1 MRKIYLAIGLG
12 AVAFGVY
19 SYYIKQY
26 DILQNFKY
34 NLKNIKILSSTFK
47 TINIQLTYEVI
58 NDSSISV
65 TITGYDFDIKINGE
79 SVAKIKNATLNQFL
93 NKDGGKSFFTINVAI
108 NTTDLISSNVS
119 LGLIGDLQNS
129 TITLDGSFGIKKG
142 LIRWN
147 KIPYKYTY
155 KVKDFL

>member
-47 TINIQLTYEVI
+47 TINVQLTYEVI

-65 TITGYDFDIKINGE
+65 TITGYDL
-79 SVAKIKNATLNQFL
+79 TL
-93 NKDGGKSFFTINVAI
+93 
-108 NTTDLISSNVS
+108 
-119 LGLIGDLQNS
+119 
-129 TITLDGSFGIKKG
+129 
-142 LIRWN
+142 R
-147 KIPYKYTY
+147 
-155 KVKDFL
+155 